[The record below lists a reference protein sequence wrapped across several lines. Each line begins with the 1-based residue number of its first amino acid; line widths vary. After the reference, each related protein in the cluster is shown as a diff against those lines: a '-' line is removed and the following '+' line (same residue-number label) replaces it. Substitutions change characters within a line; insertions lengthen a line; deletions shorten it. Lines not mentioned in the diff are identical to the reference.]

1 LNAKN
6 SHQMTLTEEPSADAL
21 KETLRD
27 ALKEILTE
35 VLTTTSMRPAVIES
49 DSGVSSVTR
58 ETLANGSTKITTKI
72 YHEDPEMADILC
84 ARIFER
90 ATAYAHNHAPGAPYP
105 PKE

>member
-1 LNAKN
+1 
-6 SHQMTLTEEPSADAL
+6 LTTTAIEEIAL
-21 KETLRD
+21 KDLLRD
-27 ALKEILTE
+27 TLKDVLKDVLTE

-58 ETLANGSTKITTKI
+58 ETLANGSTKLTVKI
-72 YHEDPEMADILC
+72 YHEDPQQADVLC